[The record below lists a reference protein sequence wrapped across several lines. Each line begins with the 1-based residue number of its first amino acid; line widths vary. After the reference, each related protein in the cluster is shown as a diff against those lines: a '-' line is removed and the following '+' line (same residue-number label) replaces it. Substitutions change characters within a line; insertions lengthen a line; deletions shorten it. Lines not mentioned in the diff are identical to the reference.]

1 MQCNAMQWGNAC
13 SAPRE
18 NVVIKFSLIDL
29 FLFSVMYFNKNVCYY
44 IMMMMIMNTMTVTK
58 MVITITI
65 MMMRTMVNVFNVLMV
80 TLL

>member
-1 MQCNAMQWGNAC
+1 M
-13 SAPRE
+13 
-18 NVVIKFSLIDL
+18 VIKFSLIDL

-80 TLL
+80 TLV